1 MYVNR
6 YFDPWEGRWM
16 ATLQAFPVDLVLGK
30 VESSRSQVAFLDNP
44 TARTDGCGFH
54 VFIPAQMA
62 AYNP

>member
-1 MYVNR
+1 
-6 YFDPWEGRWM
+6 M